1 LLQAII
7 GAAGD
12 LDGYQLPDARG
23 FTAFIRHLSGDD
35 DAYRQQTRE
44 QALAVTIPDF
54 VRYGEALLALN
65 QHWQRVILGGDA
77 SIQQAVAGDAGLF
90 TTFTNVL

>member
-1 LLQAII
+1 
-7 GAAGD
+7 AAGD

-35 DAYRQQTRE
+35 DAYRQHIRE
-44 QALAVTIPDF
+44 QALAVTITDF

-65 QHWQRVILGGDA
+65 AHWQRVVLGGDA
-77 SIQQAVAGDAGLF
+77 SIQQANTSDAGLF
-90 TTFTNVL
+90 TTLTNVL